1 MTARGPA
8 LALLLGAA
16 LRVAVFA
23 AGRPFWHDEA
33 ALALNVFERDLAG
46 LAAPLG
52 HGQMAPFGFLAL
64 LKGASWILGEGER
77 ALRFVPL
84 LLGLAGL
91 PLFLGVARRAL
102 SGATLTLACLLFA
115 ISEPLVHYAVEL
127 KQYGGDTTAI
137 LLVWWLALRARE
149 AAWSA
154 RACAALGAAG
164 VVLPFFFNAVLLG
177 MAGTGLALAWTPLRC
192 RDRHALRAL
201 AAIGLVFAASFAL
214 QYALFLHDMT
224 RTAFMVEFWQMAF
237 WPVPPRGGDEW
248 LWLPERLAWVFER
261 SAGFEPV
268 ALAALVSVAGAL
280 ALARRDGALLA
291 MLLLPWA
298 LALVASALEAYPFFQ
313 RFLLFT
319 APGLAILLAAG
330 VEGLAARVRSPAAAR
345 GLAAV
350 LALALLAMP
359 AARTAHHVAE
369 AWRPQRLR
377 PVMAHVAEARRPG
390 DRVYV
395 YGEAADQL
403 LYELRRLPLAVDDVE
418 IGTISALGSVRDRRR
433 WPFAEAQR
441 LAGSPRVWVVFAHVR
456 TIAERSDEERLV
468 AALDRCGV
476 RLEHEAVPGAAAYL
490 YDLSAC
496 GTPDHSM

>member
-1 MTARGPA
+1 
-8 LALLLGAA
+8 
-16 LRVAVFA
+16 
-23 AGRPFWHDEA
+23 
-33 ALALNVFERDLAG
+33 
-46 LAAPLG
+46 
-52 HGQMAPFGFLAL
+52 MAPFGFLVL

-102 SGATLTLACLLFA
+102 SGASLTLACLLFA
-115 ISEPLVHYAVEL
+115 VSEPLVHYAAEL
-127 KQYGGDTTAI
+127 KQYGGDATAI

-149 AAWSA
+149 ARWSS
-154 RACAALGAAG
+154 RACTALGVAG
-164 VVLPFFFNAVLLG
+164 VLLPFFSNAVLLG
-177 MAGTGLALAWTPLRC
+177 MAGTGLALAAAPLRR
-192 RDRHALRAL
+192 RDRRALRAL
-201 AAIGLVFAASFAL
+201 AAIGLAFAASFAL
-214 QYALFLHDMT
+214 QYALFLRDMT
-224 RTAFMVEFWQMAF
+224 RTTFMVEFWQMAF
-237 WPVPPRGGDEW
+237 WPFPPRSGDEW
-248 LWLPERLAWVFER
+248 LWLPERLGWVLER

-268 ALAALVSVAGAL
+268 ALAALVAAAGAV
-280 ALARRDGALLA
+280 ALARRDGTLLA

-319 APGLAILLAAG
+319 APGLAILVAVG
-330 VEGLAARVRSPAAAR
+330 VEDLAGRVRPPAVAR
-345 GLAAV
+345 GLAVV

-359 AARTAHHVAE
+359 AARTARHVAE

-377 PVMAHVAEARRPG
+377 PVLAHVAEARRPG

-395 YGEAADQL
+395 YAEAADQL
-403 LYELRRLPLAVDDVE
+403 LYELRRLPLTVDDVE
-418 IGTISALGSVRDRRR
+418 IGTFSALGGVRDRRR
-433 WPFAEAQR
+433 WPFTEADR

-476 RLEHEAVPGAAAYL
+476 RLEHESVTGGAAYL
-490 YDLSAC
+490 YDLSGCDAS
-496 GTPDHSM
+496 DHSM